1 MKRCKA
7 CKTCKELTE
16 FDSYVTMKGLSYR
29 CTCRKCRNDKNLKTY
44 YSKEENVIKQRD
56 RKREYVKYKR
66 LNSEYL
72 KKYMDCLSELRK
84 IIRKIKSGKD
94 VSPYVYN
101 FYIHIQSQFRDGM
114 TWDNYGSL
122 WEFDHIISATRLA
135 KLGYSVAE
143 INKIGNLRPLLV
155 VENRGRSRKLP
166 EEYKPN
172 NPYKKIN

>member
-1 MKRCKA
+1 
-7 CKTCKELTE
+7 
-16 FDSYVTMKGLSYR
+16 
-29 CTCRKCRNDKNLKTY
+29 
-44 YSKEENVIKQRD
+44 
-56 RKREYVKYKR
+56 
-66 LNSEYL
+66 
-72 KKYMDCLSELRK
+72 
-84 IIRKIKSGKD
+84 
-94 VSPYVYN
+94 
-101 FYIHIQSQFRDGM
+101 M

-143 INKIGNLRPLLV
+143 INKLGNIRPLLV